1 LTHHAVRR
9 IIETELKRRQA
20 ELDAAQRY
28 ADECAER
35 HEAAMRR
42 LQLAR
47 AEVVAVTEARY
58 SLGRAPTHA
67 ADTNDGSGM

>member
-1 LTHHAVRR
+1 MSKEAVRR
-9 IIETELKRRQA
+9 IVQLELGRRQS

-42 LQLAR
+42 LQIAR
-47 AEVVAVTEARY
+47 AEVVAVTEAKY
-58 SLGRAPTHA
+58 SI
-67 ADTNDGSGM
+67 DFNDGSGM

>member
-1 LTHHAVRR
+1 MTHQAVRR
-9 IIETELKRRQA
+9 IVETELRRRQA
-20 ELDAAQRY
+20 ELDSAQRY

-58 SLGRAPTHA
+58 SLGRAPAA

>member
-1 LTHHAVRR
+1 MSKEAIRR
-9 IIETELKRRQA
+9 IVQLELGRRRA

-42 LQLAR
+42 LQIAR
-47 AEVVAVTEARY
+47 AEVVAVTEAKY
-58 SLGRAPTHA
+58 SIDFH
-67 ADTNDGSGM
+67 DGSGM